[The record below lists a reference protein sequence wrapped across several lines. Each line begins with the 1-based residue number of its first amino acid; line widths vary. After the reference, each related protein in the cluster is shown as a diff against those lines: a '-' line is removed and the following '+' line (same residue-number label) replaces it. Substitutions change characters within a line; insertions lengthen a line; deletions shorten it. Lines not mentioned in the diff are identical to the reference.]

1 MRILV
6 TGCGAVGGY
15 FGGRLLQ
22 AGQDVQFLVRP
33 TRAAQLATHGFAI
46 ESARG
51 DWQTPTVPMLTKSQ
65 LPVPVDVVLLCCKSW
80 DLPMVVEELADVW
93 LQNPIVV
100 CLLNGLAH
108 HEYLRQRLP
117 TLRHVAGYCNISS
130 TLGPLGEIRHLNRIH
145 EMTVGVNASERNS
158 EWFSQ
163 LLSCLRQG
171 DMVVR
176 DSADISQELWEKFVF
191 INTLAAVTCLV
202 QASIGEI
209 LRLDHGRQLIE
220 SVLQE
225 CQQVAQACG
234 FAVSRRANKLAR
246 DAFFAADSSFTASM
260 FRDMQAGLPIEAQA
274 LFGHLIQ
281 RATDHQVA
289 TPLLHAAWC
298 KAQYYQQ
305 QREC

>member
-33 TRAAQLATHGFAI
+33 KRAVQLAEHGLSI
-46 ESARG
+46 QSARG
-51 DWQTPTVPMLTKSQ
+51 HWQQRTVPLLTRQQ
-65 LPVPVDVVLLCCKSW
+65 LPVAVDVVLLCCKSW
-80 DLPMVVEELADVW
+80 DLPVIVDELADIW
-93 LQNPIVV
+93 QQNPVVV

-108 HEYLRQRLP
+108 HDYVRQRLP

-130 TLGPLGEIRHLNRIH
+130 TLGPLGEIVHLNRIH
-145 EMTVGVNASERNS
+145 EMTVGVFGNER
-158 EWFSQ
+158 ECAWYHQ
-163 LLSCLRQG
+163 LLDCLRQG

-176 DSADISQELWEKFVF
+176 DSPDISQELWEKFVF

-202 QASIGEI
+202 QANIGDI
-209 LRLDHGRQLIE
+209 LRLDQGRQLIE
-220 SVLQE
+220 AVLQE

-246 DAFFAADSSFTASM
+246 DAFFAADSTFTASM

-274 LFGHLIQ
+274 LFGHLVQ
-281 RATDHQVA
+281 LATARQVS
-289 TPLLHAAWC
+289 TPLLQAAWC

-305 QREC
+305 QQG